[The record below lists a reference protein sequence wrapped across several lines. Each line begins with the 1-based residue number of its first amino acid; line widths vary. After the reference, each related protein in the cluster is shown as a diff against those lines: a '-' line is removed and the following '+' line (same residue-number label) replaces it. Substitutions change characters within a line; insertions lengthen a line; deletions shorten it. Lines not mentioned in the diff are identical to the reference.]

1 MIARMWRGWARSAA
15 DADAYESHYRSEV
28 LDSLQGVDGFV
39 GARLLRRAVGDG
51 GAPDAAGAAGE
62 VELTSV
68 TFFDDLDA
76 VRRFAGP
83 GYEIAVVAEGARRVL
98 SRFDEHV
105 THHDVAFTI

>member
-1 MIARMWRGWARSAA
+1 MIARMWRGWAASTA

-28 LDSLQGVDGFV
+28 LDSLQGVAGFT
-39 GARLLRRAVGDG
+39 GARLLRRLAGD
-51 GAPDAAGAAGE
+51 DGE
-62 VELTSV
+62 IELISV

-105 THHDVAFTI
+105 THHEVAFTI

>member
-51 GAPDAAGAAGE
+51 GAPGAAGE

>member
-39 GARLLRRAVGDG
+39 GARLLRRPVGEG
-51 GAPDAAGAAGE
+51 GE

-83 GYEIAVVAEGARRVL
+83 G
-98 SRFDEHV
+98 
-105 THHDVAFTI
+105 